1 MQHLGDDAELYALGL
16 TGTDR
21 VGEIEAHLAQCAE
34 CRARVVAAE
43 SVAASLS
50 AALPAA
56 PAAAA
61 AATTTPSASTT
72 PASSGTL
79 ARPVARRPWIAPLAT
94 AAALVFAA
102 TTAIEGSA
110 ARTATTQLATT
121 DTALLAIAASH
132 FGHTTLTTNSGVVA
146 KAIYARDGAWC
157 YLVVDHAPPGSHVV
171 ANRSGVARDLGAL
184 SNRAPATLFV
194 RGAGKVER
202 VEIVAGNQIVA
213 HGVPVY

>member
-21 VGEIEAHLAQCAE
+21 VDEIEAHLAQCAE

-43 SVAASLS
+43 SVAAALS
-50 AALPAA
+50 SALPAMS
-56 PAAAA
+56 
-61 AATTTPSASTT
+61 AATPV
-72 PASSGTL
+72 ASSTL
-79 ARPVARRPWIAPLAT
+79 VRASSRRGWLAPLAA

-110 ARTATTQLATT
+110 ANTASAQIAATN
-121 DTALLAIAASH
+121 TALLAIASSH
-132 FGHTTLTTNSGVVA
+132 FGHTTLSADTGVIA

-157 YLVVDHAPPGSHVV
+157 YIVADQAPPGSHVV
-171 ANRSGVARDLGAL
+171 AYRGGVTHDLGVLA
-184 SNRAPATLFV
+184 NGAPATLFV
-194 RGAGKVER
+194 RGAGKVDR
-202 VEIVAGNQIVA
+202 VEIVAGDQIVA